1 MRFIDL
7 FAGAGGMTIGL
18 KAAGHE
24 HLLGV
29 EWDER
34 AANTYRCAGLHGV
47 HGDVRDD
54 EVFERIVAACEG
66 RPLDLLV
73 GGPPCQAFSAAG
85 KREGAYD
92 ERNGWPWF
100 MSVVLKLRSRG
111 LGPTWIICENV
122 RGMLAHRKKVHRG
135 LPRNSIA
142 PDPLTCPRCYW
153 DVVLVPGFCEV
164 FSWVDWWELDAA
176 DYGVP
181 QRRHRIFLVGGPQA
195 APVPE
200 PTHSQAALVRAKWS
214 TGEYWERMNLEPVGV
229 PSSQEERVLK
239 SLGPDDGKKPWK
251 TIRQA
256 LGMCVDSPSPTV
268 GATDF
273 SSWSRDTIFSPSAR
287 VIGGGSN
294 PHGPGLGHERNF
306 RDLTDEPS
314 VTMAAVQVGNRG
326 PWMVAVRHQS
336 PSAGTVQ
343 RPVDETS
350 PTVGVKGVLYGESQ
364 EEGGPTNAAYLGDK
378 SKRRRLT
385 PEECAALQDFPADW
399 PFQGPQTSKY
409 RQVGNAVPPGL
420 AEAIGR
426 VFREL

>member
-1 MRFIDL
+1 MSQGLSQGLRFIDL

-34 AANTYRCAGLHGV
+34 AASTYRCAGLHGI
-47 HGDVRDD
+47 HGDVRSD
-54 EVFERIVAACEG
+54 EVFERIVEACEG

-85 KREGAYD
+85 KRKGAYD

-111 LGPTWIICENV
+111 LGPTWIVCENV
-122 RGMLAHRKKVHRG
+122 RGMLSHRKKVHQG
-135 LPRNSIA
+135 LPRGSMA
-142 PDPLTCPRCYW
+142 EDPLTCPRCYW
-153 DVVLVPGFCEV
+153 DAVLVPGFCEL
-164 FSWVDWWELDAA
+164 FNWVDWWELDAA

-181 QRRHRIFLVGGPQA
+181 QRRHRIFLVCGPQA

-214 TGEYWERMNLEPVGV
+214 TGEYWEEMNQEPVGV

-326 PWMVAVRHQS
+326 PWI
-336 PSAGTVQ
+336 
-343 RPVDETS
+343 DED
-350 PTVGVKGVLYGESQ
+350 Q
-364 EEGGPTNAAYLGDK
+364 E
-378 SKRRRLT
+378 RRRLT

-426 VFREL
+426 SFLGMAQAPNTPPLLD

>member
-1 MRFIDL
+1 MSQGLSQGLRFIDL

-34 AANTYRCAGLHGV
+34 AASTYRCAGLHGI
-47 HGDVRDD
+47 HGDVRSD
-54 EVFERIVAACEG
+54 EVFERIVEACEG

-85 KREGAYD
+85 KRKGAYD

-111 LGPTWIICENV
+111 LGPTWIVCENV
-122 RGMLAHRKKVHRG
+122 RGMLSHRKKVHQG
-135 LPRNSIA
+135 LPRGSMA
-142 PDPLTCPRCYW
+142 EDPLTCPRCYW
-153 DVVLVPGFCEV
+153 DAVLVPGFCEL
-164 FSWVDWWELDAA
+164 FNWVDWWELDAA

-181 QRRHRIFLVGGPQA
+181 QRRHRIFLVCGPQA

-214 TGEYWERMNLEPVGV
+214 TGEYWEEMNLEPVGV

-287 VIGGGSN
+287 VFGGGSN

-326 PWMVAVRHQS
+326 PWI
-336 PSAGTVQ
+336 
-343 RPVDETS
+343 DED
-350 PTVGVKGVLYGESQ
+350 Q
-364 EEGGPTNAAYLGDK
+364 E
-378 SKRRRLT
+378 RRRLT

-409 RQVGNAVPPGL
+409 RQVGNAVPPSL

-426 VFREL
+426 SFLGMAQAPNTPPLLD

>member
-1 MRFIDL
+1 MSQGLSRGLRFIDL

-34 AANTYRCAGLHGV
+34 AASTYRCAGLHGI
-47 HGDVRDD
+47 HGDVRSD
-54 EVFERIVAACEG
+54 EVFERIVEACEG

-85 KREGAYD
+85 KRKGAYD

-111 LGPTWIICENV
+111 LGPTWIVCENV
-122 RGMLAHRKKVHRG
+122 RGMLSHRKKVHQG
-135 LPRNSIA
+135 LPRGSMA
-142 PDPLTCPRCYW
+142 EDPLTCPRCYW
-153 DVVLVPGFCEV
+153 DAVLVPGFCEL
-164 FSWVDWWELDAA
+164 FNWVDWWELDAA

-181 QRRHRIFLVGGPQA
+181 QRRHRIFLVCGPQA

-214 TGEYWERMNLEPVGV
+214 TGEYWEEMNLEPVGV

-326 PWMVAVRHQS
+326 PWI
-336 PSAGTVQ
+336 
-343 RPVDETS
+343 DED
-350 PTVGVKGVLYGESQ
+350 Q
-364 EEGGPTNAAYLGDK
+364 E
-378 SKRRRLT
+378 RRRLT

-409 RQVGNAVPPGL
+409 RQVGNAVPPSL

-426 VFREL
+426 SFLGLPCT

>member
-1 MRFIDL
+1 MKASGQGLSQGLSPGLSRGLRFIDL

-34 AANTYRCAGLHGV
+34 AASTYRCAGLHGV
-47 HGDVRDD
+47 HGDVRSD
-54 EVFERIVAACEG
+54 EVFERIVEACEG

-73 GGPPCQAFSAAG
+73 GGPPCQAFSSAG
-85 KREGAYD
+85 KRKGAYD
-92 ERNGWPWF
+92 DRNGWPWF
-100 MSVVLKLRSRG
+100 MSIVLKLRARG

-122 RGMLAHRKKVHRG
+122 RGMLSHRKKVHQG
-135 LPRNSIA
+135 LPRGSMA
-142 PDPLTCPRCYW
+142 EDPLTCPRCYW
-153 DVVLVPGFCEV
+153 DAVLVPGFCEL
-164 FSWVDWWELDAA
+164 FDWVDWWELDAA

-181 QRRHRIFLVGGPQA
+181 QRRHRIFLVSGPQA

-214 TGEYWERMNLEPVGV
+214 TGEYWEEMDLDPLGV

-251 TIRQA
+251 TVRQA
-256 LGMCVDSPSPTV
+256 IGMCPGNPLSVDAQTF
-268 GATDF
+268 T
-273 SSWSRDTIFSPSAR
+273 

-306 RDLTDEPS
+306 RNLTDEPS

-326 PWMVAVRHQS
+326 PWI
-336 PSAGTVQ
+336 
-343 RPVDETS
+343 DED
-350 PTVGVKGVLYGESQ
+350 Q
-364 EEGGPTNAAYLGDK
+364 E
-378 SKRRRLT
+378 RRRLT
-385 PEECAALQDFPADW
+385 PEECAALQDFPVDW

-426 VFREL
+426 SFSGMT